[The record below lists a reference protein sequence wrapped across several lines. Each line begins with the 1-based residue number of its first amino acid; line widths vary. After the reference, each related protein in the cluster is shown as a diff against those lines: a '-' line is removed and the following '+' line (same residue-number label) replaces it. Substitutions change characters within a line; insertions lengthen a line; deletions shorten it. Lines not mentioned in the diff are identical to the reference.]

1 MIQPSALVLAVD
13 GGQTSTLALVA
24 TYAGQILGA
33 GLAGPSNHFH
43 EPGGPERLER
53 ALSQS
58 ITAALRQAQC
68 TADQVTHVCLGMTGA
83 VEQAKDVVGRML
95 PGTATQAHFDMVTAL
110 AGASIAQ
117 PGVVVIAGTG
127 SIAYGRLENGR
138 DARAGGWGYLIG
150 DEGSAY
156 QIGRGALRAA
166 SHAAD
171 RRGPPT
177 TLLQRIPEHFRMPTL
192 RAVRD
197 AVYTPAIQRPQIAAL
212 AAVVAQAAYAGDQ
225 VAAGLLDQAGRDLAA
240 AALAVIAQLDMQDSG
255 MNVYTTG
262 GAFRAG
268 RLLLDPFK
276 AAIRAHSAASSVHD
290 ASFSPVIGAL
300 FLALQATGSSLSADL
315 IESIRRSLPQFAIEK
330 Y

>member
-1 MIQPSALVLAVD
+1 MIQPSTLVLAVD

-24 TYAGQILGA
+24 TYAGQVLGA

-58 ITAALRQAQC
+58 IAAALQQAQC
-68 TADQVTHVCLGMTGA
+68 TADQVMHVCLGMTGA
-83 VEQAKDVVGRML
+83 VEQAKDIVSRL
-95 PGTATQAHFDMVTAL
+95 FPGCALQAHFDMVTAL

-138 DARAGGWGYLIG
+138 DARAGGWGYLFG

-156 QIGRGALRAA
+156 RIGCAALQAA

-177 TLLQRIPEHFRMPTL
+177 ALLQDIPAYFQMPSL
-192 RAVRD
+192 RAVRE
-197 AVYTPAIQRPQIAAL
+197 AVYTPAIQRPQIAGL
-212 AAVVAQAAYAGDQ
+212 AAVVAQAASAGDR
-225 VAAGLLDQAGRDLAA
+225 VAAVLLDQAGRDLAA
-240 AALAVIAQLDMQDSG
+240 AALAVIAQLDRLDSG

-262 GAFRAG
+262 GVFRAG

-276 AAIRAHSAASSVHD
+276 AAIRARSQASPVQE
-290 ASFSPVIGAL
+290 ASFNPAVGAL
-300 FLALQATGSSLSADL
+300 FVALQAAGRPLNADL
-315 IESIRRSLPQFAIEK
+315 IGNIRRSLPQFAIEK
-330 Y
+330 H